1 MGEPHG
7 INSHV
12 SLQYIPTYKHIPN
25 THTHLHTTRR
35 EKERKRE
42 RRKERKRKKEKKKK
56 REKACKASIK
66 LGGSCIEA

>member
-7 INSHV
+7 MISHV
-12 SLQYIPTYKHIPN
+12 SQQNIYPN
-25 THTHLHTTRR
+25 TFLTHTHLHTTRR